1 MLRKMKRMLQLF
13 RFLPVTVLWHK
24 YEWHKYEL
32 ACAQQHST
40 DTNLPS
46 DILKNKISFAN
57 LLEIFHFAWFYSP
70 MSVIGDVDW
79 LRSNERNSGSALSA
93 QTEYKQRVAD
103 DEIDFR

>member
-1 MLRKMKRMLQLF
+1 
-13 RFLPVTVLWHK
+13 
-24 YEWHKYEL
+24 
-32 ACAQQHST
+32 
-40 DTNLPS
+40 
-46 DILKNKISFAN
+46 
-57 LLEIFHFAWFYSP
+57 